1 MTLQGINAK
10 GEKEPLVDYE
20 VPQLR
25 ARIAELEQ
33 QLELLKL
40 DHKQLTEA
48 YYKVLRKL

>member
-1 MTLQGINAK
+1 MTLQGTNAK
-10 GEKEPLVDYE
+10 GENEPLINYE

-40 DHKQLTEA
+40 DHKQLTDA